1 MADKV
6 LSILVQTKTQT
17 SALNKAQA
25 DFDSLRKTIQATD
38 RAEKQGYITAAKANE
53 IRAKSNV
60 ELIAARNKLHD
71 VRMEIVKNNDA
82 LKKNSGFVAGI
93 KQGIG
98 QWATSMIGITAA
110 IGLASAAIGKAIRTI
125 TEFEQSIAELSSITG
140 ASGADLE
147 KLKNKVLEVSKS
159 TNKSAKEVAEAFKLI
174 GSAKPEL
181 LANADALAEVSEQA
195 IILSKASGLDL
206 ATSSEAL
213 AKAMNQY
220 GASAADAAKFTDILA
235 TSQQKGT
242 APIEKL
248 SESLK
253 NVGSVAKASGINFE
267 TTNAL
272 LQGLAKG
279 GLDGAEAGTKLRTI
293 LLRLAKTGRDDLNP
307 ATQNFNDIL
316 NVLSTEVTD
325 VTKAQNL
332 FGEEAAAAALTLI
345 DQRETVEKLNGALYE
360 QGNALKQAE
369 TNYNTITGKS
379 EKLKVTWENFILSL
393 DGSESVIGSV
403 LGNMVD
409 LFSGALFELQNLG
422 AMWDVFKNGV
432 RGASE
437 ETKKAMLQ
445 GAWQIGETGIAVTKL
460 TEKFDNIPIDKL
472 RSNLNKVKDTFVNY
486 LVSQG
491 DSLDDAKAIWDI
503 YIQDRLRKEAGL
515 LSSTKKNT
523 DAIIEETEAT
533 DKNVK
538 SSKEKNTELE
548 RQIILLDEI
557 VPKTTDWQESINKAV
572 EEQRKFNADN
582 IGKSI
587 EEAGRLMDEQK
598 AANDTFVAQIAAM
611 SIAAQKVLEERK
623 VEEEEDFRKR
633 QERIQFAGDFAMGIT
648 EKVSAFNQNAM
659 QKELEAA
666 AGNDEKIAEIQK
678 KYANREK
685 KLASAQAI
693 IRGALAVQRIAAD
706 VPKVDFGISTG
717 VLIGAQIAMTAAE
730 VAAIN
735 GVAFKEGGVLE
746 YAKGGKLGKFAG
758 KLAPDS
764 ADLLFPI
771 IPEAAAPNIGAIGN
785 FRSVK
790 RRFKWLDE
798 LRGQA
803 MSQVEA
809 GLTKSLQDADNAMG
823 TVAARGM
830 IIRGKSHAEGGVP
843 FTVNGRSGFEAEG
856 GEAIINKRS
865 TAMFRPLLSEIN
877 QIGGGRKFKEGG
889 ITNYQPTG
897 FSTNAINGMVSNDIA
912 GISIAKFLNPMLTK
926 NVVVTET
933 QIAGATMNVVNKRKR
948 QTIG

>member
-369 TNYNTITGKS
+369 TNYDTVSGKM
-379 EKLKVTWENFILSL
+379 EKLNVTWENFILSIE
-393 DGSESVIGSV
+393 DGSSVFSDVAKGFIEGITNI
-403 LGNMVD
+403 LGGLTD
-409 LFSGALFELQNLG
+409 LLSFSSNENIAKFGNDYLKAL
-422 AMWDVFKNGV
+422 
-432 RGASE
+432 
-437 ETKKAMLQ
+437 
-445 GAWQIGETGIAVTKL
+445 TGIDLGVKSVDESIKKITVTYSALNNEQLKNRDTALQIVQSYMKL
-460 TEKFDNIPIDKL
+460 GLTKDEAIEKYK
-472 RSNLNKVKDTFVNY
+472 
-486 LVSQG
+486 
-491 DSLDDAKAIWDI
+491 SLFKAT
-503 YIQDRLRKEAGL
+503 Q
-515 LSSTKKNT
+515 KNT
-523 DAIIEETEAT
+523 DAIIEEKDAT

-587 EEAGRLMDEQK
+587 EEAGRLMDDQK

-623 VEEEEDFRKR
+623 VVEEEDFRKR

-746 YAKGGKLGKFAG
+746 YAKGGKLMGKLG
-758 KLAPDS
+758 KLAPDT

-771 IPEAAAPNIGAIGN
+771 VPEAAAPNIGAIGN
-785 FRSVK
+785 FRSIK

-798 LRGQA
+798 LRSGA